1 MNRLHVY
8 AQLVRLPNVFTAF
21 ADIGLG
27 ILATWQLTPEA
38 LPAGW
43 IWSGLF
49 LLAASG
55 CLYSGGMVFNDVFDL
70 EQDKRERPFRPI
82 PSGRVSGSGA
92 AFFGAALLIAGIGF
106 ALASGVSYD
115 SGNRGVNTPRSPGSS
130 FYVACLLALL
140 ILLYDGW
147 LKRFWAGPLG
157 MGACRFLNV
166 LLGLSLAPNLGWP
179 WGAHLALVVGVYVV
193 GVTWFARTEAQLSS
207 RSALAGAAGVMAV
220 GLLLALAAPVIV
232 TEFHLGPNPSVLFP
246 YLLVGLGFLIGFPIS
261 RAISRP
267 TTTHVQKAVKQ
278 AIMGLVILDATL
290 ASAIAGI
297 GGLVILILLLPAL
310 YLGRWIYST

>member
-1 MNRLHVY
+1 MNCLRAY

-27 ILATWQLTPEA
+27 ILATWQLLPEDLPKDWVWRA
-38 LPAGW
+38 LC
-43 IWSGLF
+43 

-55 CLYSGGMVFNDVFDL
+55 CLYCGGMVFNDVFDL

-82 PSGRVSGSGA
+82 PSGRISRSA
-92 AFFGAALLIAGIGF
+92 AVLFGVALLAAGIGC
-106 ALASGVSYD
+106 ALLAGRRVSGWD
-115 SGNRGVNTPRSPGSS
+115 RSS
-130 FYVACLLALL
+130 FYVACILAAC
-140 ILLYDGW
+140 ILVYDGW

-179 WGAHLALVVGVYVV
+179 WGAHLALVVGVYIV
-193 GVTWFARTEAQLSS
+193 GVTWFARTEAQISN
-207 RSALAGAAGVMAV
+207 RSALAGAAGVMVV

-232 TEFHLGPNPSVLFP
+232 AEFHLWPRPSILFP
-246 YLLVGLGFLIGFPIS
+246 YLLIGLGFLIGFPVS

-267 TTTHVQKAVKQ
+267 TAPHVQKAVKQ
-278 AIMGLVILDATL
+278 AILGLVILDATL

-297 GGLVILILLLPAL
+297 SGLAILLLLLPAL